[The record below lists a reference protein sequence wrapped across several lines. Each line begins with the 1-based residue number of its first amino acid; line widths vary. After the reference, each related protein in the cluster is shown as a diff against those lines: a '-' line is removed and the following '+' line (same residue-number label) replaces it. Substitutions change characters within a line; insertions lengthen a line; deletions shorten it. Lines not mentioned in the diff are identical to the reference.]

1 MKLII
6 VLITLGLSI
15 SNFKNKFLEKSNIVG
30 RKLSTINSKNFML
43 VGFSDYQETF
53 VSGTRVSNCSLKF
66 SMHFITNNSFPYY
79 MKINVPISIQFAN
92 KTNFT
97 PNTICELKNNMIN
110 KLKNWTYE
118 CKTDNF
124 AIAVPNVSNIT
135 EVIPK
140 INFSFYND
148 TNSTP
153 YVIAEYD
160 IEKSSIADKTINSLK
175 EQNESIIYET
185 FYLNKTIFEKNTT
198 EFILKG
204 NLSYNETQ
212 TYTYIN
218 LTLLGIEFNSS
229 LTNNEIR
236 FNPSGKIDDYLHG
249 KMATKN
255 GTYVLIYAPNGVNDH
270 LSYPIPKQYINV
282 LDFGNFQKLRSQ
294 NATNQLFFEGTLY
307 ALNKLKPY
315 IRFNTTIYYNSL
327 RNLEESNTTITA
339 NGTLAD
345 IDQIQNFAIYNVT
358 YPDTA
363 NKNITFMSPPLN
375 FEFSE
380 DGATYEKINEEINI
394 PSYVNLLQVGNI
406 SVERMGNID
415 DKIDKN
421 TTSFSLYFDLS
432 EDSILPIRNSSDAY
446 LKYNPENNNT
456 KQDEIKCVI
465 QKYESYI
472 LICFPKKNVNTSIN
486 TIKIIINETSS
497 SSNSR
502 LRSLQSGTNRTILPP
517 ADAKGEINFAYTR
530 INYKRSEG
538 GLSAGAIV
546 AIVLATVAAV
556 VALGLAILF
565 LNRMKASPPPI
576 KNPSDLNIANSASN
590 INN

>member
-15 SNFKNKFLEKSNIVG
+15 SNFKNKFLEKSSILS

-43 VGFSDYQETF
+43 VGFSDYKETNMT
-53 VSGTRVSNCSLKF
+53 VSDVASYGNLKF
-66 SMHFITNNSFPYY
+66 SIHSITNNSFPYY
-79 MKINVPISIQFAN
+79 MKTNVSISIQLDN
-92 KTNFT
+92 NTNLT
-97 PNTICELKNNMIN
+97 PDAICDVTTNNMTN
-110 KLKNWTYE
+110 ELKNWTYK
-118 CKTDNF
+118 CGTNF
-124 AIAVPNVSNIT
+124 PNAVPNIKK
-135 EVIPK
+135 VIPK

-294 NATNQLFFEGTLY
+294 NATNQLYFEGTSY

>member
-15 SNFKNKFLEKSNIVG
+15 SNFKNKFLEKSSILS

-43 VGFSDYQETF
+43 VGFSDYKETNMT
-53 VSGTRVSNCSLKF
+53 VSDVASYGNLKF
-66 SMHFITNNSFPYY
+66 SIHSITNNSFPYY
-79 MKINVPISIQFAN
+79 MKTNVSISIQLDN
-92 KTNFT
+92 NTNLT
-97 PNTICELKNNMIN
+97 PDAICDVTTNNMTN
-110 KLKNWTYE
+110 ELKNWTYK
-118 CKTDNF
+118 CGTNF
-124 AIAVPNVSNIT
+124 PNAVPNIKK
-135 EVIPK
+135 VIPK

-218 LTLLGIEFNSS
+218 LTLKGIEFNSS

-236 FNPSGKIDDYLHG
+236 FNPRGKIDDYLHG
-249 KMATKN
+249 KMATKS

-294 NATNQLFFEGTLY
+294 NATNQLYFEGTSY

>member
-236 FNPSGKIDDYLHG
+236 FNPRGKIDDYLHG
-249 KMATKN
+249 KMATKS

>member
-15 SNFKNKFLEKSNIVG
+15 SNFKNKFLEKSSIVG

>member
-1 MKLII
+1 
-6 VLITLGLSI
+6 
-15 SNFKNKFLEKSNIVG
+15 
-30 RKLSTINSKNFML
+30 
-43 VGFSDYQETF
+43 
-53 VSGTRVSNCSLKF
+53 
-66 SMHFITNNSFPYY
+66 
-79 MKINVPISIQFAN
+79 
-92 KTNFT
+92 
-97 PNTICELKNNMIN
+97 MIN

>member
-43 VGFSDYQETF
+43 VGFSDYKETNMT
-53 VSGTRVSNCSLKF
+53 VSDVASYGNLKF
-66 SMHFITNNSFPYY
+66 SIHSITNNSFPYY
-79 MKINVPISIQFAN
+79 MKTNVSISIQLDN
-92 KTNFT
+92 NTNLT
-97 PNTICELKNNMIN
+97 PDAICDVTTNNMTN
-110 KLKNWTYE
+110 ELKNWTYK
-118 CKTDNF
+118 CGTNF
-124 AIAVPNVSNIT
+124 PNAVPNIKK
-135 EVIPK
+135 VIPK

-218 LTLLGIEFNSS
+218 LTLKGIEFNSS

-236 FNPSGKIDDYLHG
+236 FNPRGKIDDYLHG

-294 NATNQLFFEGTLY
+294 NATNQLYFEGTSY

-406 SVERMGNID
+406 SVERMGNIN

>member
-1 MKLII
+1 
-6 VLITLGLSI
+6 
-15 SNFKNKFLEKSNIVG
+15 
-30 RKLSTINSKNFML
+30 
-43 VGFSDYQETF
+43 
-53 VSGTRVSNCSLKF
+53 
-66 SMHFITNNSFPYY
+66 
-79 MKINVPISIQFAN
+79 
-92 KTNFT
+92 
-97 PNTICELKNNMIN
+97 
-110 KLKNWTYE
+110 
-118 CKTDNF
+118 
-124 AIAVPNVSNIT
+124 
-135 EVIPK
+135 
-140 INFSFYND
+140 
-148 TNSTP
+148 
-153 YVIAEYD
+153 
-160 IEKSSIADKTINSLK
+160 
-175 EQNESIIYET
+175 
-185 FYLNKTIFEKNTT
+185 
-198 EFILKG
+198 
-204 NLSYNETQ
+204 
-212 TYTYIN
+212 
-218 LTLLGIEFNSS
+218 
-229 LTNNEIR
+229 
-236 FNPSGKIDDYLHG
+236 
-249 KMATKN
+249 
-255 GTYVLIYAPNGVNDH
+255 
-270 LSYPIPKQYINV
+270 
-282 LDFGNFQKLRSQ
+282 
-294 NATNQLFFEGTLY
+294 
-307 ALNKLKPY
+307 
-315 IRFNTTIYYNSL
+315 
-327 RNLEESNTTITA
+327 
-339 NGTLAD
+339 
-345 IDQIQNFAIYNVT
+345 
-358 YPDTA
+358 
-363 NKNITFMSPPLN
+363 
-375 FEFSE
+375 
-380 DGATYEKINEEINI
+380 
-394 PSYVNLLQVGNI
+394 
-406 SVERMGNID
+406 MGNID

>member
-15 SNFKNKFLEKSNIVG
+15 SNFKNKFLEKSSILS

-43 VGFSDYQETF
+43 VGFSDYKETNMT
-53 VSGTRVSNCSLKF
+53 VSDVASYGNLKF
-66 SMHFITNNSFPYY
+66 SIHSITNNSFPYY
-79 MKINVPISIQFAN
+79 MKTNVSISIQLDN
-92 KTNFT
+92 NTNLT
-97 PNTICELKNNMIN
+97 PDAICDVTTNNMTN
-110 KLKNWTYE
+110 ELKNWTYK
-118 CKTDNF
+118 CGTNF
-124 AIAVPNVSNIT
+124 PNAVPNIKK
-135 EVIPK
+135 VIPK

-236 FNPSGKIDDYLHG
+236 FNPRGKIDDYLHG
-249 KMATKN
+249 KMATKS

-294 NATNQLFFEGTLY
+294 NATNQLYFEGTSY

-406 SVERMGNID
+406 SVERMGNIN

-556 VALGLAILF
+556 VALGLVIFF
-565 LNRMKASPPPI
+565 LNRMKSTPPPI
-576 KNPSDLNIANSASN
+576 KNPSDLNFANSASN